1 MDNEFKRIDLACEY
15 PYITPYGPGYP
26 AELGPNQVCTLAG
39 SAPGNPS
46 VPGRD
51 YIYQAFRY
59 DISHQW
65 RNWVCLRSIG
75 CAWRAWLT
83 GARPAGYH
91 DRFLGRFHHHSSD
104 PR

>member
-1 MDNEFKRIDLACEY
+1 MRLFPLIIIFPYRFAFSAAMDNEFKRIDLACEY

-65 RNWVCLRSIG
+65 RNWV
-75 CAWRAWLT
+75 
-83 GARPAGYH
+83 RPFKI
-91 DRFLGRFHHHSSD
+91 DRLSGHG
-104 PR
+104 